1 MPISDYVRRL
11 RTKIDNDLLL
21 VPTVGVLTFDA
32 SQRVLLIRPADSG
45 LWAAPGGI
53 VQPYETPADA
63 AVRSMWEQTG
73 LSVELQRIIGVFG
86 GMECSAT
93 YANGDQESFTVTAFA
108 ARARDA
114 ATGPGPGPG
123 TGPERGPGGAGSA
136 ALTQRYFSAR
146 DAADLPC
153 YPHTAEILQVAFA
166 GGSAYFRPPRWQPPA
181 PARP

>member
-114 ATGPGPGPG
+114 ATGPG
-123 TGPERGPGGAGSA
+123 TGGAGSA

-166 GGSAYFRPPRWQPPA
+166 GGSAYFRPPRWQPLA